1 MPVLHFSG
9 KFRSY
14 PPLYNN
20 SPLQPEKYFDEK
32 LSPLDV
38 KKRVTEGVEP
48 LQYFEFEFYNTY
60 IKKITYDDGTSVSS
74 AKEDPIIGKEVKLK
88 GLLVDTSPHLI
99 RGRLFAGEIRVL
111 DFILARLNLAVQSDL
126 FRTVR
131 GSGTGGI
138 RSISA
143 DFESS
148 LYQIDALKNEFVTE
162 ENDQLKIYYN
172 VNSFDFSTL
181 EGKVYG
187 YLGPSVP
194 TENKQ
199 EVRIQERRLLLDHSI
214 STILKRDFNIKDSD
228 LEPVDNIQRKDLEG
242 SYEILEDKKFV
253 ILRYLNFIPFINY
266 NHVPPHGYT
275 FSVVMLE
282 NGKQIDIP
290 YRINIEV
297 NDENKISRDGGT
309 CIFRIPENI
318 VELDKFSIAVIATKN
333 KTANNEIFMTE
344 PVYDLILKDNQKFL
358 TLSSGKDDE
367 KVVVRIYKK
376 INLQEVQMFN

>member
-60 IKKITYDDGTSVSS
+60 IKKITYDDGSSVSS

-99 RGRLFAGEIRVL
+99 RGRLFAGEFRVL

>member
-48 LQYFEFEFYNTY
+48 LQYLEFEFYNTY

-148 LYQIDALKNEFVTE
+148 LYQIDVLKNEFVTEENSRFIRETE

-228 LEPVDNIQRKDLEG
+228 
-242 SYEILEDKKFV
+242 S
-253 ILRYLNFIPFINY
+253 
-266 NHVPPHGYT
+266 
-275 FSVVMLE
+275 
-282 NGKQIDIP
+282 
-290 YRINIEV
+290 
-297 NDENKISRDGGT
+297 
-309 CIFRIPENI
+309 
-318 VELDKFSIAVIATKN
+318 
-333 KTANNEIFMTE
+333 
-344 PVYDLILKDNQKFL
+344 
-358 TLSSGKDDE
+358 
-367 KVVVRIYKK
+367 
-376 INLQEVQMFN
+376 